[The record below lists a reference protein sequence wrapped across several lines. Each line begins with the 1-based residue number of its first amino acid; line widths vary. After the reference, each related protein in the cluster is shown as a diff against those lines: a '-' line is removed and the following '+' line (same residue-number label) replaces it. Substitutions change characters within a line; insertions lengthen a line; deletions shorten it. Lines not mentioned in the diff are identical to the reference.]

1 MKNKRR
7 TGKRWLAGLLS
18 IVLALC
24 LVTPAFAAGFTDV
37 PANAWYRGDVEY
49 AVQNGLVNGT
59 TPTTYSPND
68 NLTYA
73 AAVKLAAA
81 MHKKVTLGSTDFD
94 AGSPWYQPYVDYA
107 KANKI
112 ITKDYAWN
120 SAATRAGYM
129 EIFAGAIPDKGL
141 LSGYRALEAINT
153 VDDNAIPDVSSSHPQ
168 AAAIYKLYRAGI
180 VQGTDAARSCAPDS
194 FIKRSEVAAILTRMM
209 DSTKRMT
216 FTLSTDVNELKITA
230 QPQSTS
236 VTSDGK
242 CTLSVTVSGGRS
254 PYSYQWYLSEDGTNW
269 LPIVN
274 NSKYSGVN
282 TAALTIKAD
291 DSDSGGKRPVYRCVI
306 ADTSHK
312 SVTTTIVKVDEEKS
326 ALTITEQPQSAEA
339 VQDEWVTFTTAAAG
353 GRAPYTYQWQMNQ
366 GGGWETIGSNA
377 YFQDVASASLK
388 ARITGQDLYYG
399 IQYRCVVTDADG
411 RSAVSD
417 AAKVTERT
425 STVTRPT
432 APLAITAQPQ
442 SKMAAENTWV
452 TLTVTASGGAGETTY
467 WWQLS
472 SDSGNS
478 WVDINDHPDRFQG
491 GTTNSLKVKVA
502 HAREAFLYRCV
513 VRDKAGTRVNSGTA
527 TVTVNSTLVRP
538 SKTPLTITSQPQS
551 VSAKEGAPVNFTVE
565 VSGGTG
571 TYDYQWQWS
580 SRDGG
585 DWVEFSDSSA
595 VSGQNTASLSMT
607 AGWAEDRYQYRCV
620 ISDGSSSV
628 TSETVYIDLK

>member
-1 MKNKRR
+1 MNNKQK

-18 IVLALC
+18 LTLVLC

-59 TPTTYSPND
+59 SPTTYSPDD

-81 MHKKVTLGSTDFD
+81 MHKKVTVGNTDFA

-141 LSGYRALEAINT
+141 LSNYRALEPINT
-153 VDDNAIPDVSSSHPQ
+153 VDDNAIPDVSAAHPQ

-194 FIKRSEVAAILTRMM
+194 AIKRSEVAAILTRMM
-209 DSTKRMT
+209 DSTKRMA
-216 FTLSTDVNELKITA
+216 FAMSADANELVITQ

-236 VTSDGK
+236 AALGGK
-242 CTLSVTVSGGRS
+242 CTLTVTVSGGKS
-254 PYSYQWYLSEDGTNW
+254 PYAYQWYLSDDGTNW
-269 LPIVN
+269 SPIVN
-274 NSKYSGVN
+274 SSKYSGVN

-291 DSDSGGKRPVYRCVI
+291 GSGSKYPVYRCI
-306 ADTSHK
+306 ITDSGHK
-312 SVTTTIVKVDEEKS
+312 SVMTAIVNVAEEAS
-326 ALTITEQPQSAEA
+326 ALTITQQPKNAEA
-339 VQDEWVTFTTAAAG
+339 VQDEWVTFTTAADG
-353 GRAPYTYQWQMNQ
+353 GRVPYTYQWQMNQ

-377 YFQDVASASLK
+377 YFQDVTSASLK

-432 APLAITAQPQ
+432 APLAIAAQPQ
-442 SKMAAENTWV
+442 GVSAKVNDWV
-452 TLTVTASGGAGETTY
+452 TFNVAVSGGKAPYTYQWQYSPDGGHNWGFIAGDGENYYRGSMTDALEVKVGMHEEEYAYRCLITDASGESVTSA
-467 WWQLS
+467 
-472 SDSGNS
+472 
-478 WVDINDHPDRFQG
+478 
-491 GTTNSLKVKVA
+491 A
-502 HAREAFLYRCV
+502 ARV
-513 VRDKAGTRVNSGTA
+513 SVSGTP
-527 TVTVNSTLVRP
+527 SRP
-538 SKTPLTITSQPQS
+538 SSTPLTITVQPQNAA
-551 VSAKEGAPVNFTVE
+551 AKEGDEVSFTVT

-571 TYDYQWQWS
+571 SYTYQWQWS

-585 DWVEFSDSSA
+585 DWVEFSGISA
-595 VSGQNTASLSMT
+595 VSGQNTAVLSMT

-620 ISDGSSSV
+620 ISDGSNSV